1 MSNSNRDINA
11 ELRKAALE
19 GNIEKVKSLRG
30 CPETSKFKH
39 IPSLT

>member
-19 GNIEKVKSLRG
+19 GNIEKVKSLRT
-30 CPETSKFKH
+30 CLKSRRDEVK
-39 IPSLT
+39 